1 MNLNSPVHVDIQ
13 INNQQFIYSVNPE
26 FEKQQLF
33 VGTGTNRL
41 NRQKWGQG
49 QQIKTTY
56 ILS

>member
-41 NRQKWGQG
+41 NRQK
-49 QQIKTTY
+49 
-56 ILS
+56 